1 MTRESGGVDD
11 GSALDDGADLD
22 DGVKAVEGRLFDRN
36 HRAVTIGVV
45 AAMTMFAFEGIG
57 VITAMPVIAERLDGL
72 NVYGWAFNAYMM
84 ASLIGIVVAGDWAD
98 RSGPRIPFLAGLAMF
113 GLGASL
119 AALAWAMPVLIAARF
134 VQGFGGG
141 VGIVTVYVVLGRA
154 FPDYLRPKAF
164 ALLSASW
171 VIPSMVGP
179 FISGVLV
186 EYVSWRAVFW
196 IVVPFII
203 PPALLLAPRLR
214 GFEGTPHEE
223 GSRDGRTLVALAA
236 AGGLGLVQESG
247 VRRGAVGVGLVVA
260 GGAVLVATL
269 RSLLPKGSLVFA
281 RGLPTTVMLRGLLAA
296 SFFGAETF
304 VPLALRTIRG
314 VGPTGAGLVVSLG
327 AVGWAVGSQIQG
339 RAYGRIPRWRL
350 IQFGS
355 LAVMLSIVALAP
367 VMLPTVPVA
376 FAAGAWIIGAIGM
389 GACFGAIGTLTLEQ
403 SNPGE
408 EGFNSAALQICDSV
422 GSVLAVAA
430 TGAIFAAAEAADSIT
445 GWTFV
450 ALWWVAAAVAL
461 IAVVVAPRVNT
472 SPASP
477 A

>member
-1 MTRESGGVDD
+1 MTG
-11 GSALDDGADLD
+11 
-22 DGVKAVEGRLFDRN
+22 EGRLFDRD

-98 RSGPRIPFLAGLAMF
+98 RSGPRVPFLAGLALF
-113 GLGASL
+113 GVGAIM
-119 AALAWAMPVLIAARF
+119 AALAWSMPILIAARF

-154 FPDYLRPKAF
+154 FPDYLRPRAF

-214 GFEGTPHEE
+214 GFKGTPHEAGTRE
-223 GSRDGRTLVALAA
+223 GRTLIALTAA
-236 AGGLGLVQESG
+236 AGLGLVQESG
-247 VRRGAVGVGLVVA
+247 VRRGLTGLALVGA
-260 GGAVLVATL
+260 GAAILVATL
-269 RSLLPKGSLVFA
+269 RSLLPKGALVFA

-304 VPLALRTIRG
+304 VPLALRTIRD
-314 VGPTGAGLVVSLG
+314 VGPTAAGLVVSLG
-327 AVGWAVGSQIQG
+327 AVGWAVGSHIQG
-339 RAYGRIPRWRL
+339 RAYGRIARSRL

-355 LAVMLSIVALAP
+355 LAVGVSIVSLAAVMIPAVPVALAG
-367 VMLPTVPVA
+367 
-376 FAAGAWIIGAIGM
+376 GAWIVGAIGM
-389 GACFGAIGTLTLEQ
+389 GLCFGAIGTLTLEQ

-422 GSVLAVAA
+422 GSVLAIAA
-430 TGAIFAAAEAADSIT
+430 AGAIFAAAEAANMVT

-450 ALWWVAAAVAL
+450 ALWWVTAAVAFL
-461 IAVVVAPRVNT
+461 AVIVAPRVN
-472 SPASP
+472 ASSTVT